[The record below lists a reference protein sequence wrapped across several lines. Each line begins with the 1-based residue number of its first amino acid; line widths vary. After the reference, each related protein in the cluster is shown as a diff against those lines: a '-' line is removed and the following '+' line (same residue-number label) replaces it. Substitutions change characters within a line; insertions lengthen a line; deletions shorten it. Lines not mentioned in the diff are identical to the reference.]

1 MKMKQTQN
9 FKNHTIFLKGFH
21 GLLFIGI
28 LGLAGG
34 GVSYLL
40 QGDAYATYPA
50 SLFILISLLLT
61 VIMWYLRIF
70 PLKAQDRAIRA
81 EENLRHYVLAG
92 KLLPPNLKI
101 SQIVALR
108 FAPDDE
114 FLPLIEQ
121 TLDKNLTQ
129 KEIKKE
135 VKNWKSDEYRV

>member
-1 MKMKQTQN
+1 
-9 FKNHTIFLKGFH
+9 
-21 GLLFIGI
+21 
-28 LGLAGG
+28 
-34 GVSYLL
+34 
-40 QGDAYATYPA
+40 
-50 SLFILISLLLT
+50 
-61 VIMWYLRIF
+61 MWYRRIF

-81 EENLRHYVLAG
+81 EENLRHYVFTG

-114 FLPLIEQ
+114 FLHLIEQ

-135 VKNWKSDEYRV
+135 IKNWKSDEYRV

>member
-1 MKMKQTQN
+1 
-9 FKNHTIFLKGFH
+9 
-21 GLLFIGI
+21 
-28 LGLAGG
+28 
-34 GVSYLL
+34 
-40 QGDAYATYPA
+40 
-50 SLFILISLLLT
+50 
-61 VIMWYLRIF
+61 MWYLRIF

-81 EENLRHYVLAG
+81 EENLRHYVLTG

-114 FLPLIEQ
+114 FLHLIEQ

-135 VKNWKSDEYRV
+135 IKNWKSDEYRV

>member
-1 MKMKQTQN
+1 
-9 FKNHTIFLKGFH
+9 
-21 GLLFIGI
+21 
-28 LGLAGG
+28 
-34 GVSYLL
+34 
-40 QGDAYATYPA
+40 
-50 SLFILISLLLT
+50 
-61 VIMWYLRIF
+61 MWYLRIF

-114 FLPLIEQ
+114 FLPLIER

-135 VKNWKSDEYRV
+135 IKNWKPDYYRV

>member
-1 MKMKQTQN
+1 MKQTQN

-21 GLLFIGI
+21 GLLTLGI
-28 LGLAGG
+28 LGLVGG
-34 GVSYLL
+34 GLSYLI
-40 QGDAYATYPA
+40 QGDDEATYPA

-108 FAPDDE
+108 FAPDE
-114 FLPLIEQ
+114 ELLPLIER
-121 TLDKNLTQ
+121 TLEKNLTQ

-135 VKNWKSDEYRV
+135 IKNWKPDYYRV